1 MVDSRDQALT
11 DIRWL
16 VDEHGWAIRHVLP
29 SPVSGETAFS
39 YTVGLSYRGWPEL
52 IITGLPATVAEL
64 FIRNAVD
71 VQNENGSFRPGDGT
85 DELTESGD
93 VVFIAAADV
102 RGMTATANIVGAFS
116 ALQLVW
122 PDSAG
127 AFPWDTGYR
136 NPIGSQPLLGPSP
149 A

>member
-1 MVDSRDQALT
+1 MVDSRDQALA
-11 DIRWL
+11 DIREL
-16 VDEHGWAIRHVLP
+16 VEEHGWAIRHVLP
-29 SPVSGETAFS
+29 SPASGETAFS

-52 IITGLPATVAEL
+52 IITGLPATVADAFL
-64 FIRNAVD
+64 RNAVD
-71 VQNENGSFRPGDGT
+71 VQDENGSCDPGERSE
-85 DELTESGD
+85 ELTESGD
-93 VVFIAAADV
+93 VVFIAVDDV
-102 RGMTATANIVGAFS
+102 LGMTATANIVGAFS

-127 AFPWDTGYR
+127 ALPWDAGYR